1 MLLSI
6 LFRGPHN
13 FESYFP
19 NYVCSVNYYVL
30 LTVLNIL
37 CVLCVMAYVSLVG
50 VDKITCI
57 KKKREN
63 SLEELPTHVYS
74 LRLLVC
80 GYKLVC

>member
-1 MLLSI
+1 MLLSL

-37 CVLCVMAYVSLVG
+37 CVLCVMAFVSLVG
-50 VDKITCI
+50 VDKITL
-57 KKKREN
+57 KKKDRKQ
-63 SLEELPTHVYS
+63 S
-74 LRLLVC
+74 
-80 GYKLVC
+80 